1 MNSLTR
7 SRRGALHLSAFIM
20 GTSFVGL
27 LARLWGLQIVQG
39 GEYRR
44 QSEMNRLE
52 TVYLVPLR
60 GQIQDRAGRLFA
72 SNRPAYN
79 LEVTSESVSSFQEMW
94 KILAP
99 IVELSEEE
107 LQKRFE
113 KGRGFHRRYEPVVII
128 KDMSRETVA
137 RISAERFRL
146 PGVRITSVP
155 ARDYPYGDLA
165 AHVAGYTR
173 EISLEQLRLPEFASY
188 RAGDTVGQVGLER
201 AWERY
206 LQGKRGKQ
214 RVVVNASGWRVGE
227 LASEREMIGNTI
239 ELTLDL
245 ELQVAA
251 EELLR
256 EKTGAVVALDPVS
269 GEVLAMASSP
279 GYDPNLFS
287 GEMSKDDWQHLNSQ
301 NRLRSRSLQGSY
313 PPGSIFKPILAIGGL
328 MDGFI
333 NPEDRV
339 FCSGAYS
346 FGGRAYRC
354 WKKGGHGSVNLRQ
367 ALKMSCDV
375 YFYSLGQRMG
385 IDRIHRIASA
395 FGLGKVTNIGL
406 REESPGLM
414 PSRQWKRRAFR
425 KKADQIWFPGETLS
439 VSIGQGAVSVTPLQM
454 ARAYSALV
462 NGGFLVQPRL
472 VRRVV
477 SRDGHVVQ
485 DLSTPEIASAVDA
498 ETQHFDIVR
507 EALVDVVNSPGGTGG
522 QARLPNSSSMKAGGK
537 TGTAQ
542 VVSLKNREG
551 RSQYED
557 HAWFVG
563 FAPASDPKIVVAV
576 LIEHG
581 GHGGATAAPVAGGV
595 MSAFLSKSAI
605 RERGV
610 Q

>member
-1 MNSLTR
+1 
-7 SRRGALHLSAFIM
+7 
-20 GTSFVGL
+20 
-27 LARLWGLQIVQG
+27 
-39 GEYRR
+39 
-44 QSEMNRLE
+44 
-52 TVYLVPLR
+52 
-60 GQIQDRAGRLFA
+60 
-72 SNRPAYN
+72 
-79 LEVTSESVSSFQEMW
+79 
-94 KILAP
+94 
-99 IVELSEEE
+99 
-107 LQKRFE
+107 
-113 KGRGFHRRYEPVVII
+113 
-128 KDMSRETVA
+128 
-137 RISAERFRL
+137 
-146 PGVRITSVP
+146 
-155 ARDYPYGDLA
+155 
-165 AHVAGYTR
+165 
-173 EISLEQLRLPEFASY
+173 
-188 RAGDTVGQVGLER
+188 
-201 AWERY
+201 
-206 LQGKRGKQ
+206 
-214 RVVVNASGWRVGE
+214 
-227 LASEREMIGNTI
+227 
-239 ELTLDL
+239 
-245 ELQVAA
+245 
-251 EELLR
+251 
-256 EKTGAVVALDPVS
+256 
-269 GEVLAMASSP
+269 
-279 GYDPNLFS
+279 
-287 GEMSKDDWQHLNSQ
+287 
-301 NRLRSRSLQGSY
+301 
-313 PPGSIFKPILAIGGL
+313 